1 MAKKHITQLI
11 DDLDGSVLESG
22 STITFSLEGR
32 AYEIDLSERNAA
44 KLREAIEPFTTA
56 ARSIGSS
63 NHAAHRASRGRVPS
77 SRDLAD
83 VRAWAE
89 KNGHS
94 INPRG
99 RISSAVLSAYDA
111 AH

>member
-11 DDLDGSVLESG
+11 DDLDGSVLENG
-22 STITFSLEGR
+22 TTINFSLEGR
-32 AYEIDLSERNAA
+32 AYEIDLSEKNAE
-44 KLREAIEPFTTA
+44 KLREAFEPFTVA
-56 ARSIGSS
+56 ARPIGSS
-63 NHAAHRASRGRVPS
+63 TPGVRRPSRGRAVS

-89 KNGHS
+89 KNGHA
-94 INPRG
+94 INARG

>member
-1 MAKKHITQLI
+1 MAKKHITQVI
-11 DDLDGSVLESG
+11 DDLDGSVLENG
-22 STITFSLEGR
+22 TTINFSLEGR
-32 AYEIDLSERNAA
+32 AYEIDLSEKNAR
-44 KLREAIEPFTTA
+44 KLREAFEPFTVA
-56 ARSIGSS
+56 ARPIGSS
-63 NHAAHRASRGRVPS
+63 APGVRRSSGRRAVS

-94 INPRG
+94 INARG
-99 RISSAVLSAYDA
+99 RISSAVLAAYDA

>member
-32 AYEIDLSERNAA
+32 AYEIDLSEKNVK
-44 KLREAIEPFTTA
+44 KLRDAFEPFTTA
-56 ARSIGSS
+56 ARSIGPS
-63 NHAAHRASRGRVPS
+63 NLSGNRSPRGRGTS

-94 INPRG
+94 INARG

>member
-22 STITFSLEGR
+22 TTINFSLEGR
-32 AYEIDLSERNAA
+32 AYEIDLSENNAK
-44 KLREAIEPFTTA
+44 KLREAFEPFTVA

-63 NHAAHRASRGRVPS
+63 APSVRRSPRRAAST
-77 SRDLAD
+77 RDLVD

-94 INPRG
+94 INARG